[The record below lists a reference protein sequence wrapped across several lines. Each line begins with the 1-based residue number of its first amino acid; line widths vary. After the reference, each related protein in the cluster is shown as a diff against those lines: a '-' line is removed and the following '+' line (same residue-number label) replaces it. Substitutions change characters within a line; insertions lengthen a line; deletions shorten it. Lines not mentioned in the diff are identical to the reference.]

1 MGQRERGPPKA
12 NQTMTD
18 DTISRLRSD
27 FFARLATPGYVE
39 VMLDPVPDIV
49 FAIKTREGR
58 YVSVNEAWVKRCG
71 LRHKSEALGRTAR
84 DLFPAHMAAR
94 YEAQDEKVLKTGLPL
109 INSLDLILRIKGK
122 AGWCLSNKV
131 PLRDDRGKIIG
142 IASFSKDLIEPSR
155 AAHIDEKFAAVVDH
169 MQANYFEQ
177 MGVDELARM
186 AELSTAQFERRMKRV
201 FQISA
206 AQFISKTRIDA
217 ALQALTQTSTPLGQ
231 IAVDCGWYDHAA
243 FSRQFKQ
250 VTGLTPSEV
259 RQLAIEVR

>member
-1 MGQRERGPPKA
+1 MSA
-12 NQTMTD
+12 NYSLCVYTMTD
-18 DTISRLRSD
+18 SIARLRAE

-39 VMLDPVPDIV
+39 VMLDPVPDVV

-94 YEAQDEKVLKTGLPL
+94 YEAQDEKLLKTGLPL
-109 INSLDLILRIKGK
+109 VNSLDLILRKKGS

-131 PLRDDRGKIIG
+131 PLRDDRGKIMG

-155 AAHIDEKFAAVVDH
+155 AGNIDEKFAAVVDY
-169 MQANYFEQ
+169 MQANYFES
-177 MGVDELARM
+177 MSVDELARM
-186 AELSTAQFERRMKRV
+186 AELSTAQFERRMKRI

-206 AQFISKTRIDA
+206 VQFITKTRIDA
-217 ALQALTQTSTPLGQ
+217 ALQALTETDTALGQ

-250 VTGLTPSEV
+250 ATGLTPTELRV
-259 RQLAIEVR
+259 LAASSRL